1 MACPKAGIFLLYWY
15 SSGFGGQDF
24 ITSAEQLCSSWGS
37 HWYLITLVGNQVWE
51 EPANLCR
58 SQEIFPWMFCGE
70 LLKPTLGFADIPEKH
85 CCLLQAQQGSRAC
98 WLPWLGGDEPCTPE
112 CSRGRGTWPSCGL
125 LPTSQGLSLHP
136 RSSVSCR
143 HPTSFQT
150 IVCTVL
156 IQTFFFVL
164 SAITHC
170 FSIRSQCSLCFQ
182 ETWSSK
188 SWYTFLLILI
198 HAFLLALNTLSLICL
213 HFLPLVLT
221 VKIPRCFLPLAQIPG
236 FSFQSL
242 FIATLRICVF
252 LCPWFFPLLTFGSR
266 FYSS

>member
-24 ITSAEQLCSSWGS
+24 IISAEQLSSSWGS

-112 CSRGRGTWPSCGL
+112 CSRGRGTWPSCSL

-156 IQTFFFVL
+156 IQTFFL
-164 SAITHC
+164 
-170 FSIRSQCSLCFQ
+170 
-182 ETWSSK
+182 
-188 SWYTFLLILI
+188 YYLLL
-198 HAFLLALNTLSLICL
+198 
-213 HFLPLVLT
+213 LT
-221 VKIPRCFLPLAQIPG
+221 VFPLDP
-236 FSFQSL
+236 SVL
-242 FIATLRICVF
+242 CVF
-252 LCPWFFPLLTFGSR
+252 RKHGPQKADILF
-266 FYSS
+266 SSF

>member
-1 MACPKAGIFLLYWY
+1 VACPKAGIFLLYWY

-24 ITSAEQLCSSWGS
+24 IISAEQLSSSWGS

-98 WLPWLGGDEPCTPE
+98 WLPGLGGDEPCTPE

-156 IQTFFFVL
+156 IQTFFL
-164 SAITHC
+164 
-170 FSIRSQCSLCFQ
+170 
-182 ETWSSK
+182 
-188 SWYTFLLILI
+188 YYLLL
-198 HAFLLALNTLSLICL
+198 
-213 HFLPLVLT
+213 LT
-221 VKIPRCFLPLAQIPG
+221 VFPLDP
-236 FSFQSL
+236 SVL
-242 FIATLRICVF
+242 CVF
-252 LCPWFFPLLTFGSR
+252 RKHGPQKADILF
-266 FYSS
+266 SSF